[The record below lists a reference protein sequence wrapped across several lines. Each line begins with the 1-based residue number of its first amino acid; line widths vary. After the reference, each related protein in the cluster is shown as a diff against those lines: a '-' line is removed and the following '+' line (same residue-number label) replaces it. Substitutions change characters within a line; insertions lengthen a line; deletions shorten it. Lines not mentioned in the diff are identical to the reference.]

1 MSGLNAAITSNLF
14 YVVLTSAIII
24 LILIALIISLKSDV
38 SDMKKRYKKMMAG
51 SDGVS
56 LEKMLLDHVEEVKD
70 VVEEQKR
77 TRDDIKRIDALLQ
90 KAITKTAVIRFSAFE
105 DVGADLSYCVAMLD
119 DENNGVIFS
128 TINGRDTT
136 RSYVKPIE
144 DGICKHY
151 KLSGEEEQVLNEAK
165 RK

>member
-1 MSGLNAAITSNLF
+1 MSGFNAAITSNLF

-90 KAITKTAVIRFSAFE
+90 KAITKKAVIRFSAFE

-144 DGICKHY
+144 GGICKHY